1 MFCNKCG
8 NEIKE
13 GEKFCSKCGNK
24 IKKRKKI
31 IISIGIILLVILIC
45 GILYIGITV
54 NKQFNKINNNTN
66 SEIQVNNI
74 NSNGNG
80 NENNLKVEDLVKVGD
95 FVNYIP
101 QNTVKSYTFL
111 GNYTGQIGLD
121 KTVYQETLQWRVLNI
136 NDNGTI
142 DLISS
147 TPTESEVT
155 FRGALGYN
163 NGVYLLNDFCNKIYG
178 NSSIDATARN
188 LNIEDIQDKMDLNV
202 WDYHDYIYESSTK
215 KIKYGEAYNHSNAAQ
230 IYYPYQWKLDK
241 GENNKIDG
249 VTTNGTMN
257 ESEQHELTTEADFRA
272 NTSIDIQ
279 QTFWTRD
286 RMDMIS
292 NYKKVET
299 RRNVNDSNIYYE
311 LFYSQAPNAYW
322 LSSRGV
328 DCKNNTFGLRSIIEG
343 QVSIAEIYHS
353 STPPKPVSQQMR
365 PVVTIPSS
373 AIDLSSNY
381 NEIGMWELK

>member
-24 IKKRKKI
+24 IKKRKNI

-74 NSNGNG
+74 NSNG

-249 VTTNGTMN
+249 VATNGTMN